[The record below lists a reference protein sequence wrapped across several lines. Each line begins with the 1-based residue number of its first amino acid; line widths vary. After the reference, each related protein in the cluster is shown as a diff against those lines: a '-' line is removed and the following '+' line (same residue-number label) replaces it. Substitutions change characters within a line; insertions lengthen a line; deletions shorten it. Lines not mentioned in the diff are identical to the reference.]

1 MHSAG
6 QALTTQKDFNTAC
19 RRDELIEEY
28 TPLIKYL
35 ARKITMRLPANVMAE
50 DLVTAGTLGLMGA
63 IDRFDPEK
71 GVQFGTY
78 AELRIKWAMQ
88 DELRNMDWMPRS
100 VREKSSF
107 IRRGAERAQNR
118 LGRVATDEE
127 ISDELGIGLEEY
139 GRMAGEARTS
149 VISIED
155 LVSDADEQ
163 TPWDVFADPKA
174 EDPSERMEVEEMKA
188 LLSSAIS
195 RLSEKEKMV
204 VSLYYYEE
212 LTMKEI
218 GQVLSLTESRV
229 SQLHSQAIS
238 RLEHRMKNLG

>member
-1 MHSAG
+1 MQSVEEAVSQKG
-6 QALTTQKDFNTAC
+6 PSLTCQ
-19 RRDELIEEY
+19 RDELITEF

-63 IDRFDPEK
+63 IERFDPEK

-100 VREKSSF
+100 VREKSNF
-107 IRRGAERAQNR
+107 LKKGAERVQNR

-127 ISDELGIGLEEY
+127 ISSELGIGIEEY
-139 GRMAGEARTS
+139 GRIADDARTR
-149 VISIED
+149 VVSIED
-155 LVSDADEQ
+155 LMGDGDDQ

-174 EDPSERMEVEEMKA
+174 EDPAERLEVEETKA
-188 LLSSAIS
+188 MLSSAIS
-195 RLSEKEKMV
+195 KLPEKEKIV

-212 LTMKEI
+212 LTMKQI
-218 GQVLSLTESRV
+218 GRVMSLTESRV

-238 RLEHRMKNLG
+238 RLELKMKNAV